1 MNNEDLARHIP
12 ADRPRLK
19 HLVLAESIEPRR
31 LQMAY
36 ALADLFRVGPNPGT
50 GAEAGLT
57 EEEFL
62 DSLEALMDLQNIE
75 WDTPLP
81 IVRIPRGNRI

>member
-1 MNNEDLARHIP
+1 MSEDKIP
-12 ADRPRLK
+12 AKIREFLTADSIDPRK
-19 HLVLAESIEPRR
+19 
-31 LQMAY
+31 LQMAF
-36 ALADLFRVGPNPGT
+36 ALADLFRIGPNPQT

-81 IVRIPRGNRI
+81 IVRIPRTNRM